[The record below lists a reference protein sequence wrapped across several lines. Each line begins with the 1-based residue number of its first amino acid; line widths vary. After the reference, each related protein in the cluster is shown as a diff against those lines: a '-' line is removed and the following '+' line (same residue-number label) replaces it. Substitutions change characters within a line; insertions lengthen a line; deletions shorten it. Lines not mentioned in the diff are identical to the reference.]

1 LSLVRI
7 NNGSLAYGY
16 TPLLHNADFSIEPG
30 ERVCIVGRN
39 GAGKSTLLKVLSGDV
54 LLDDG
59 EFNIAGSVKVSRLQQ
74 DPPKAEQGTVYAYIA
89 AGLAEV
95 GEALERYHQLSHDVA
110 HASPEQMERMLDE
123 MQRLQETLDHF
134 NGWQLDSRINQNCE
148 LLGLDPDKALTE
160 LSGGWQRKVAL
171 ARALVSEPDLLLLD
185 EPTNHLD
192 IDTIEWLEQFLLS
205 YQGAIVFISHDRGFI
220 ARMATRIVDL
230 DRGVVTSWPG
240 NYQAYLD
247 GKQEWLRVEAEQNA
261 HFDKRLA
268 EEEVWIRQGVKARRT
283 RNEGRVRAL
292 KALRVERSER
302 LNRQGNAKMA
312 VSDTERSGKL
322 VFDVQAINYNLPDKN
337 LVKNFSTSVMRGDR
351 IALIGPNGCGKS
363 TLIKLLIERLQPQSG
378 EIKVG
383 TKLEVAY
390 FDQYRE
396 ALDPEKTVEENV
408 GEGKQTVTIN
418 GKDRH
423 ILSYLQDFLF
433 SPMRART
440 PVKALS
446 GGEKNRLLLARL
458 LLRPANLIILDE
470 PTNDLDIETLEL
482 LESLLTDFEGTL
494 LIVSHDRAFIDNTVT
509 SSWWFAGNGH
519 WSEYVGG
526 YQDAVNQGAKFYS
539 EEPAKQKLVQ
549 PASEQVKVTENVAPQ
564 PMAGVKSVTKAAK
577 KLSYKLQQELDSL
590 PAKMEQLEQDIET
603 LQQQIS
609 APEFYS
615 QDQQT
620 VNAKLSVLAEKEQQL
635 EVYFERWEELESLK

>member
-1 LSLVRI
+1 MSLVRI
-7 NNGSLAYGY
+7 NSGSLAYGY
-16 TPLLHNADFSIEPG
+16 TPLLQKADFTIQRG

-39 GAGKSTLLKVLSGDV
+39 GAGKSSLLKILSGDV
-54 LLDDG
+54 LLDEG
-59 EFNIAGSVKVSRLQQ
+59 EFNIAGNVTVSRLQQ

-89 AGLAEV
+89 AGLKEV

-110 HASPEQMERMLDE
+110 HASPEQMDRMLNE
-123 MQRLQETLDHF
+123 MQGLQETLDHY
-134 NGWQLDSRINQNCE
+134 NGWQLDSRIQQNCE
-148 LLGLDPDKALTE
+148 LLGLDPDKSLSE

-192 IDTIEWLEQFLLS
+192 IDTIEWLEKFLLD

-240 NYQAYLD
+240 NYQMYLD
-247 GKQEWLRVEAEQNA
+247 GKQEWLRVEAEKNA
-261 HFDKRLA
+261 LFDKRLA
-268 EEEVWIRQGVKARRT
+268 DEEVWIRQGVKARRT

-292 KALRVERSER
+292 KALREERSER

-322 VFDVQAINYNLPDKN
+322 VFDVTDLNFNLPDKN
-337 LVKNFSTSVMRGDR
+337 LVKNFNTTVIRGDR

-363 TLIKLLIERLQPQSG
+363 TLIKLLIEKLQPQSG

-383 TKLEVAY
+383 TKLEIAY

-396 ALDPEKTVEENV
+396 ALDPEQTVEDNV
-408 GEGKQTVTIN
+408 GEGKKTITIN
-418 GKDRH
+418 GQDRH

-446 GGEKNRLLLARL
+446 GGEKNRLLLAKL
-458 LLRPANLIILDE
+458 LIRPANLIILDE

-482 LESLLTDFEGTL
+482 LESLLTEYQGTL
-494 LIVSHDRAFIDNTVT
+494 LLVSHDRAFIDNTVT
-509 SSWWFAGNGH
+509 SSWWYAGNGH

-539 EEPAKQKLVQ
+539 EEPRSQKAVEA
-549 PASEQVKVTENVAPQ
+549 PAVATKAVEVKAAEPA
-564 PMAGVKSVTKAAK
+564 KSVK
-577 KLSYKLQQELDSL
+577 KLSYKLQRELESL
-590 PAKMEQLEQDIET
+590 PTVMEQLEAEILA
-603 LQQQIS
+603 LQTSIGH
-609 APEFYS
+609 ADFYS
-615 QDQQT
+615 QAQDK
-620 VNAKLSVLAEKEQQL
+620 VNLALSQLADKEKQL
-635 EVYFERWEELESLK
+635 EVCFERWEELESLK

>member
-1 LSLVRI
+1 MSLVRI

-16 TPLLHNADFSIEPG
+16 TPLLQKADFTIEPG

-39 GAGKSTLLKVLSGDV
+39 GAGKSSLMKVLSGDV
-54 LLDDG
+54 LLDEG
-59 EFNIAGSVKVSRLQQ
+59 EFNIATDVKVSRLQQ
-74 DPPKAEQGTVYAYIA
+74 DPPKAEQGSVYSYIA
-89 AGLAEV
+89 AGLKEV
-95 GEALERYHQLSHDVA
+95 GEKLERYHQLAHDLGT
-110 HASPEQMERMLDE
+110 ASADEMERMLKQME
-123 MQRLQETLDHF
+123 RLQDDIDHL
-134 NGWQLDSRINQNCE
+134 NGWQLDNRINQNCE
-148 LLGLDPDKALTE
+148 LLGLDPDAALSE

-171 ARALVSEPDLLLLD
+171 ARSLVSDPDLLLLD

-205 YQGAIVFISHDRGFI
+205 YRGAIVFVSHDRGFI
-220 ARMATRIVDL
+220 QRMATRIVDL

-240 NYQAYLD
+240 NYQTYLD
-247 GKQEWLRVEAEQNA
+247 GKAEWLRVEAEQNA
-261 HFDKRLA
+261 HFDKKLA

-292 KALRVERSER
+292 KDLRVERMAR
-302 LNRQGNAKMA
+302 LNRQGGAKMA
-312 VSDTERSGKL
+312 VADTDRSGKL
-322 VFDVQAINYNLPDKN
+322 VFDIENLEYNLPEKN

-363 TLIKLLIERLQPQSG
+363 TLVKLLIGQLEAQSG
-378 EIKVG
+378 SVKVG
-383 TKLEVAY
+383 TKLEIAY

-408 GEGKQTVTIN
+408 GEGKKTITIN
-418 GKDRH
+418 GQDRH

-482 LESLLTDFEGTL
+482 LESLLADYKGTL
-494 LIVSHDRAFIDNTVT
+494 LLVSHDRAFIDNTVT
-509 SSWWFAGNGH
+509 SSWWFTGNGG

-526 YQDAVNQGAKFYS
+526 YEDAVAQGARFYS
-539 EEPAKQKLVQ
+539 GEPQAVNAVEAPVVEVKQVVQ
-549 PASEQVKVTENVAPQ
+549 PVEKKVE
-564 PMAGVKSVTKAAK
+564 K
-577 KLSYKLQQELDSL
+577 KLSYKLQRELETL
-590 PAKMEQLEQDIET
+590 PALMEQLEQDLEK
-603 LQQQIS
+603 LQAVVSS
-609 APEFYS
+609 ADFYA
-615 QDQQT
+615 QEQKI
-620 VNAKLSVLAEKEQQL
+620 VNENLKALSDKESQL
-635 EVYFERWEELESLK
+635 ESCFERWEELESLK

>member
-1 LSLVRI
+1 MSLVRI

-16 TPLLHNADFSIEPG
+16 TPLLQKADFAIEEG

-39 GAGKSTLLKVLSGDV
+39 GTGKSSLMKVLSGDV
-54 LLDDG
+54 LLDEG
-59 EFNIAGSVKVSRLQQ
+59 EFNIATDVKVSRLQQ
-74 DPPKAEQGTVYAYIA
+74 DPPKAEPGSVYSYIS
-89 AGLAEV
+89 AGLQEV
-95 GEALERYHQLSHDVA
+95 GEKLERYHQLAHDVGSA
-110 HASPEQMERMLDE
+110 EPEQMERMLKQME
-123 MQRLQETLDHF
+123 RLQDDIEHL
-134 NGWQLDSRINQNCE
+134 NGWQLDSRIIQNCE
-148 LLGLDPDKALTE
+148 LLGLDPDSALSE

-192 IDTIEWLEQFLLS
+192 IDTIEWLEQFLMS
-205 YQGAIVFISHDRGFI
+205 YKGAIVFVSHDRGFI
-220 ARMATRIVDL
+220 SRMATRIVDL

-247 GKQEWLRVEAEQNA
+247 GKVEWLRVEAEQNA

-292 KALRVERSER
+292 KALRDERMAR
-302 LNRQGNAKMA
+302 LNRQGGAKMA
-312 VSDTERSGKL
+312 VADTDRSGKL
-322 VFDVQAINYNLPDKN
+322 VFDIEDLNYNLPDKN
-337 LVKNFSTSVMRGDR
+337 LVKNFSTAVMRGDR

-363 TLIKLLIERLQPQSG
+363 TLVKLLIGQLEAQSG
-378 EIKVG
+378 SVKVG
-383 TKLEVAY
+383 TKLEIAY

-408 GEGKQTVTIN
+408 GEGKKTITIN
-418 GKDRH
+418 GQDRH

-482 LESLLTDFEGTL
+482 LESLLSDYPGTL

-509 SSWWFAGNGH
+509 SSWWFTGNGG
-519 WSEYVGG
+519 WAEYVGG
-526 YQDAVNQGAKFYS
+526 YQDAVSQGAKFYS
-539 EEPAKQKLVQ
+539 EEPQEAKTVQ
-549 PASEQVKVTENVAPQ
+549 PVVVEVKE
-564 PMAGVKSVTKAAK
+564 VKPPVKAKAEK
-577 KLSYKLQQELDSL
+577 KLSFKLQRELEAL
-590 PAKMEQLEQDIET
+590 PATMEQLEQEVEV
-603 LQQQIS
+603 LQEKIS
-609 APEFYS
+609 APEFYA
-615 QDQQT
+615 QDQEKINLQ
-620 VNAKLSVLAEKEQQL
+620 LELLANKEQKL
-635 EVYFERWEELESLK
+635 EVCFERWEELESLK

>member
-1 LSLVRI
+1 MSLVRI

-16 TPLLHNADFSIEPG
+16 TPLLKNADFSIEPG

-39 GAGKSTLLKVLSGDV
+39 GAGKSSLLKILDGEVV
-54 LLDDG
+54 LDDG
-59 EFNIAGSVKVSRLQQ
+59 ELNIAGDLKISRLQQ
-74 DPPKAEQGTVYAYIA
+74 DPPKAESGSVYSYIA
-89 AGLAEV
+89 MGLKDA

-110 HASPEQMERMLDE
+110 TASGNEMERMLKE
-123 MQRLQETLDHF
+123 MERLQAQLDHL
-134 NGWQLDSRINQNCE
+134 NGWQLDSRIQAHCIR
-148 LLGLDPDKALTE
+148 LGLDPDTPLSA

-192 IDTIEWLEQFLLS
+192 IDTIEWLEQFLLGFA
-205 YQGAIVFISHDRGFI
+205 GAIVFISHDRGFI
-220 ARMATRIVDL
+220 SRMATRIVDL

-240 NYQAYLD
+240 NYQSYLD
-247 GKQEWLRVEAEQNA
+247 GKAEWLRLETEANA
-261 HFDKRLA
+261 QFDKKLA
-268 EEEVWIRQGVKARRT
+268 EEEVWIRQGIKARRT

-292 KALRVERSER
+292 KALRMERKER
-302 LNRQGNAKMA
+302 INRQGGVRMA
-312 VSDTERSGKL
+312 VSDGERSGKL
-322 VFDVQAINYNLPDKN
+322 VFDVNALNFNLPDKD
-337 LVKNFSTSVMRGDR
+337 LVKQFSVSVMRGDR

-363 TLIKLLIERLQPQSG
+363 TLIKLLLGQLAPQSG

-383 TKLEVAY
+383 TKLDVAY

-396 ALDPEKTVEENV
+396 NLDPEKTVEENV
-408 GEGKQTVTIN
+408 GEGKQTVTVN

-458 LLRPANLIILDE
+458 LLKPANLIILDE

-482 LESLLTDFEGTL
+482 LESMLADYDGTL
-494 LIVSHDRAFIDNTVT
+494 LIVSHDRAFIDNVVT
-509 SSWWFAGNGH
+509 SSWWFAGNGR

-526 YQDAVNQGAKFYS
+526 YQDALEQGARFYREP
-539 EEPAKQKLVQ
+539 EEPAEQKSVQ
-549 PASEQVKVTENVAPQ
+549 PEAAVVKQQV
-564 PMAGVKSVTKAAK
+564 GVKPAK
-577 KLSYKLQQELDSL
+577 KLSYKLQRELEEL
-590 PAKMEQLEQDIET
+590 PALMESLEAE
-603 LQQQIS
+603 IS
-609 APEFYS
+609 ALQAEVNQADFYAQG
-615 QDQQT
+615 QDK
-620 VNAKLSVLAEKEQQL
+620 VNARLAELADKEQQL
-635 EVYFERWEELESLK
+635 EVCFERWEELESMK

>member
-1 LSLVRI
+1 MSLVRI

-16 TPLLHNADFSIEPG
+16 TPLLQKADFTIEAG

-39 GAGKSTLLKVLSGDV
+39 GAGKSSLMKVLSGDV
-54 LLDDG
+54 LLDEG
-59 EFNIAGSVKVSRLQQ
+59 EFNIATDVKVSRLQQ
-74 DPPKAEQGTVYAYIA
+74 DPPKAEPGTVYSYIS
-89 AGLAEV
+89 AGLQEV
-95 GEALERYHQLSHDVA
+95 GEKLERYHQLAHDVGSA
-110 HASPEQMERMLDE
+110 DPVQMERMLKQME
-123 MQRLQETLDHF
+123 RLQEDIDHL

-148 LLGLDPDKALTE
+148 LLGLDPDSALTE

-192 IDTIEWLEQFLLS
+192 IDTIEWLEQFLMS
-205 YQGAIVFISHDRGFI
+205 YKGAIVFVSHDRGFI
-220 ARMATRIVDL
+220 TRMATRIVDL

-240 NYQAYLD
+240 NYQTYLE
-247 GKQEWLRVEAEQNA
+247 GKAEWLRVESEQNA
-261 HFDKRLA
+261 LFDKRLA

-292 KALRVERSER
+292 KALRDERMAR
-302 LNRQGNAKMA
+302 LNRQGGAKMA
-312 VSDTERSGKL
+312 VADTDRSGKL
-322 VFDVQAINYNLPDKN
+322 VFDIEGLNYNLPDKN
-337 LVKNFSTSVMRGDR
+337 LVKDFTSAVMRGDR

-363 TLIKLLIERLQPQSG
+363 TLVKLLIGQLEAQSG
-378 EIKVG
+378 TVKVG

-408 GEGKQTVTIN
+408 GEGKKTVTIN
-418 GKDRH
+418 GQDRH

-458 LLRPANLIILDE
+458 LLKPANLIILDE

-482 LESLLTDFEGTL
+482 LESLLTDYPGTL

-509 SSWWFAGNGH
+509 SSWWFTGNGG

-526 YQDAVNQGAKFYS
+526 YQDAVSQGARFYS
-539 EEPAKQKLVQ
+539 QEPQEINTVQ
-549 PASEQVKVTENVAPQ
+549 PVKVEVLE
-564 PMAGVKSVTKAAK
+564 VKSESKVKSEK
-577 KLSYKLQQELDSL
+577 KLSYKLQRELELL
-590 PAKMEQLEQDIET
+590 PAKMEQLEEEVAA
-603 LQQQIS
+603 LQEQIG
-609 APEFYS
+609 APEFYA
-615 QDQQT
+615 QDQEKINIQLELFT
-620 VNAKLSVLAEKEQQL
+620 QKEQEL
-635 EVYFERWEELESLK
+635 EVCFERWEELESLK

>member
-1 LSLVRI
+1 MSLVRI

-16 TPLLHNADFSIEPG
+16 TPLLQNADFTIEAG

-39 GAGKSTLLKVLSGDV
+39 GAGKSSLMKILSGDV
-54 LLDDG
+54 LLDEG
-59 EFNIAGSVKVSRLQQ
+59 EFNIATDVKVSRLQQ

-89 AGLAEV
+89 AGLKEV
-95 GEALERYHQLSHDVA
+95 GEKLERYHQLSHDIGSA
-110 HASPEQMERMLDE
+110 TPDEMERMLKQME
-123 MQRLQETLDHF
+123 RLQEDIDHL
-134 NGWQLDSRINQNCE
+134 NGWQLDNRINQNCE
-148 LLGLDPDKALTE
+148 LLGLDPDAPLSE

-171 ARALVSEPDLLLLD
+171 ARSLVSDPDLLLLD

-205 YQGAIVFISHDRGFI
+205 YRGAIVFVSHDRGFI
-220 ARMATRIVDL
+220 QRMATRIVDL

-247 GKQEWLRVEAEQNA
+247 GKAEWLRVEAEQNA
-261 HFDKRLA
+261 HFDKKLA
-268 EEEVWIRQGVKARRT
+268 EEEAWIRQGVKARRT

-292 KALRVERSER
+292 KELRVERMAR
-302 LNRQGNAKMA
+302 LNRQGNAKMTVA
-312 VSDTERSGKL
+312 DTERSGKL
-322 VFDVQAINYNLPDKN
+322 VFDIENLDYNLPEKN
-337 LVKNFSTSVMRGDR
+337 LVKNFSATVMRGDR

-363 TLIKLLIERLQPQSG
+363 TLVKLLIGQLEAQSG
-378 EIKVG
+378 SVKVG
-383 TKLEVAY
+383 TKLEIAY

-396 ALDPEKTVEENV
+396 ALDPEKTVEDNV
-408 GEGKQTVTIN
+408 GEGKKTVTIN
-418 GKDRH
+418 GQDRH

-482 LESLLTDFEGTL
+482 LESLLADYKGTL
-494 LIVSHDRAFIDNTVT
+494 LLVSHDRAFIDNTVT
-509 SSWWFAGNGH
+509 SSWWFTGNGG

-526 YQDAVNQGAKFYS
+526 YQDAVSQGARFYS
-539 EEPAKQKLVQ
+539 EEPQETKAVEAPVSEAK
-549 PASEQVKVTENVAPQ
+549 AVAP
-564 PMAGVKSVTKAAK
+564 AKVAKKAEK
-577 KLSYKLQQELDSL
+577 KLSYKLQRELESL
-590 PAKMEQLEQDIET
+590 PALMEQLEVEIEQ
-603 LQQQIS
+603 LQTVVS
-609 APEFYS
+609 SPEFYA
-615 QDQQT
+615 QEQKI
-620 VNAKLSVLAEKEQQL
+620 VNENLKALSDKESQL
-635 EVYFERWEELESLK
+635 ESCFERWEELESLK

>member
-1 LSLVRI
+1 MSLVRI

-16 TPLLHNADFSIEPG
+16 TPLLQKADFTIEPG

-39 GAGKSTLLKVLSGDV
+39 GTGKSSLMKVLSGDV
-54 LLDDG
+54 LLDEG
-59 EFNIAGSVKVSRLQQ
+59 EFNIATDVKVSRLQQ

-89 AGLAEV
+89 AGLKEV
-95 GEALERYHQLSHDVA
+95 GEKLERYHQLSHDVA
-110 HASPEQMERMLDE
+110 TASMDDMERMLKQME
-123 MQRLQETLDHF
+123 RLQGDIDHL

-148 LLGLDPDKALTE
+148 LLGLDPDAALSE

-171 ARALVSEPDLLLLD
+171 ARSLVSDPDLLLLD

-205 YQGAIVFISHDRGFI
+205 YRGAIVFISHDRGFI
-220 ARMATRIVDL
+220 DRMATRIVDL
-230 DRGVVTSWPG
+230 DRGVATSWPG
-240 NYQAYLD
+240 SYQAYLT
-247 GKQEWLRVEAEQNA
+247 GKAEWLRVEAEQNA
-261 HFDKRLA
+261 LFDKKLA

-292 KALRVERSER
+292 KDLRVERMAR
-302 LNRQGNAKMA
+302 LNRQGGAKMA
-312 VSDTERSGKL
+312 VADTDRSGKL
-322 VFDVQAINYNLPDKN
+322 VFDIENLEYNLPEKN
-337 LVKNFSTSVMRGDR
+337 LVKNFNTTVMRGDR

-363 TLIKLLIERLQPQSG
+363 TLVKLLIGQLEAQSG
-378 EIKVG
+378 TVKVG
-383 TKLEVAY
+383 TKLEIAY

-396 ALDPEKTVEENV
+396 ALDPEKTVEDNV
-408 GEGKQTVTIN
+408 GEGKKTVTIN
-418 GKDRH
+418 GQDRH

-482 LESLLTDFEGTL
+482 LESLLADYKGTL
-494 LIVSHDRAFIDNTVT
+494 LLVSHDRAFIDNTVT
-509 SSWWFAGNGH
+509 SSWWFTGNGG

-526 YQDAVNQGAKFYS
+526 YQDAVSQGAKFYS
-539 EEPAKQKLVQ
+539 EEPQEIKSVQ
-549 PASEQVKVTENVAPQ
+549 PPVAEKKPVEVVKPI
-564 PMAGVKSVTKAAK
+564 K
-577 KLSYKLQQELDSL
+577 KLSFKLQRELESL
-590 PAKMEQLEQDIET
+590 PAMMEQLEQEIET
-603 LQQQIS
+603 LQSIIS
-609 APEFYS
+609 GPDFYA
-615 QDQQT
+615 QEQKI
-620 VNAKLSVLAEKEQQL
+620 VNEKLKTLSDKEGLL
-635 EVYFERWEELESLK
+635 ESYFERWEELESLK

>member
-1 LSLVRI
+1 MSLVRI
-7 NNGSLAYGY
+7 NSGSLAYGY
-16 TPLLHNADFSIEPG
+16 TPLLKKADFTIEPG

-39 GAGKSTLLKVLSGDV
+39 GTGKSSLMKVLSGDV
-54 LLDDG
+54 LLDEG
-59 EFNIAGSVKVSRLQQ
+59 EFNIATDVKVSRLQQ

-89 AGLAEV
+89 AGLQEV
-95 GEALERYHQLSHDVA
+95 GEKLERYHQLSHDVA
-110 HASPEQMERMLDE
+110 TASMDDMDRMLKQMER
-123 MQRLQETLDHF
+123 LQGDIDHL

-148 LLGLDPDKALTE
+148 LLGLDPDAALSE

-171 ARALVSEPDLLLLD
+171 ARSLVSDPDLLLLD

-205 YQGAIVFISHDRGFI
+205 YRGAIVFVSHDRGFI
-220 ARMATRIVDL
+220 DRMATRIVDL
-230 DRGVVTSWPG
+230 DRGIATSWPG
-240 NYQAYLD
+240 SYQAYLT
-247 GKQEWLRVEAEQNA
+247 GKAEWLRVEAEQNA
-261 HFDKRLA
+261 LFDKKLA

-292 KALRVERSER
+292 KDLRDERMAR
-302 LNRQGNAKMA
+302 LNRQGGAKMA
-312 VSDTERSGKL
+312 VADTDRSGKL
-322 VFDVQAINYNLPDKN
+322 VFDIENLEYNLPDKN
-337 LVKNFSTSVMRGDR
+337 LVKNFNTTVMRGDR

-363 TLIKLLIERLQPQSG
+363 TLVKLLIGQLEAQSG
-378 EIKVG
+378 TVKVG
-383 TKLEVAY
+383 TKLEIAY

-408 GEGKQTVTIN
+408 GEGKKTITIN
-418 GKDRH
+418 GQDRH

-482 LESLLTDFEGTL
+482 LESLLADYKGTL
-494 LIVSHDRAFIDNTVT
+494 LLVSHDRAFIDNTVT
-509 SSWWFAGNGH
+509 SSWWFTGNGA

-526 YQDAVNQGAKFYS
+526 YQDAVAQGAKFYS
-539 EEPAKQKLVQ
+539 EEPQEIKNVQ
-549 PASEQVKVTENVAPQ
+549 PPVAEKKPVAVVKQV
-564 PMAGVKSVTKAAK
+564 K
-577 KLSYKLQQELDSL
+577 KLSFKLQKELESL
-590 PAKMEQLEQDIET
+590 PAMMEQLEQELEA
-603 LQQQIS
+603 LQSIIS
-609 APEFYS
+609 GPDFYA
-615 QDQQT
+615 QEQKT
-620 VNAKLSVLAEKEQQL
+620 VNEKLKTLSDKESLL
-635 EVYFERWEELESLK
+635 ESYFERWEELESLK

>member
-1 LSLVRI
+1 MSLVRI

-16 TPLLHNADFSIEPG
+16 TPLLQNADFTIEPK

-39 GAGKSTLLKVLSGDV
+39 GAGKSTLLKVLSGDT

-59 EFNIAGSVKVSRLQQ
+59 EFNIATDIKVSRLQQ
-74 DPPKAEQGTVYAYIA
+74 DPPKAEQGTVYSYIA
-89 AGLAEV
+89 AGLQEV
-95 GEALERYHQLSHDVA
+95 GETLERYHHLSQEVA
-110 HASPEQMERMLDE
+110 KVSGDEMERLLKQMER
-123 MQRLQETLDHF
+123 LQTELDHL
-134 NGWQLDSRINQNCE
+134 NGWQLDTRINQHCIR
-148 LLGLDPDKALTE
+148 LGLDADTPLSE

-192 IDTIEWLEQFLLS
+192 IDTIEWLEQFLLGFN
-205 YQGAIVFISHDRGFI
+205 GAIVFISHDRGFI
-220 ARMATRIVDL
+220 HRMATRIVDL

-240 NYQAYLD
+240 SYQAYLD
-247 GKQEWLRVEAEQNA
+247 GKAEWLRVEAEQNA
-261 HFDKRLA
+261 QFDKKLA
-268 EEEVWIRQGVKARRT
+268 EEEAWIRQGIKARRT

-292 KALRVERSER
+292 KALRVERKARLER
-302 LNRQGNAKMA
+302 MGNAKMSVA
-312 VSDTERSGKL
+312 DTERSGKL
-322 VFDVQAINYNLPDKN
+322 VFDVKELNYNLPDKN
-337 LVKNFSTSVMRGDR
+337 LVKNFNTTVMRGDR

-363 TLIKLLIERLQPQSG
+363 TLIKLLIEELKPQSG
-378 EIKVG
+378 DVKVG

-396 ALDPEKTVEENV
+396 GLDPEKTVEENV

-470 PTNDLDIETLEL
+470 PTNDLDVETLEL
-482 LESLLTDFEGTL
+482 LESLLTDYDGTL

-519 WSEYVGG
+519 WSEFVGG
-526 YQDAVNQGAKFYS
+526 YQDAVDQGAKFYS
-539 EEPAKQKLVQ
+539 EEPETKEPQKQNAVQTEAKQPKPVTAVAKK
-549 PASEQVKVTENVAPQ
+549 PAT
-564 PMAGVKSVTKAAK
+564 K
-577 KLSYKLQQELDSL
+577 KLSYKLQRELEAL
-590 PAKMEQLEQDIET
+590 PAQMEALEQEIET
-603 LQQQIS
+603 LQQQIND
-609 APEFYS
+609 PEFYG
-615 QDQQT
+615 QDQQL
-620 VNAKLSVLAEKEQQL
+620 VNQTLQTLADGEQQL
-635 EVYFERWEELESLK
+635 EIYFERWEELESLK

>member
-1 LSLVRI
+1 MVRI
-7 NNGSLAYGY
+7 NRGSLAYGY
-16 TPLLHNADFSIEPG
+16 TPLLKDAEFTIEPG

-39 GAGKSTLLKVLSGDV
+39 GAGKSTLLKVLSGDL

-59 EFNIAGSVKVSRLQQ
+59 EFNIANNVKVSRLQQ
-74 DPPKAEQGTVYAYIA
+74 DPPKQEQGSVYSYIA
-89 AGLAEV
+89 DGLEEV
-95 GEALERYHQLSHDVA
+95 GKVLEQYHDISHRIGSAD
-110 HASPEQMERMLDE
+110 PDEMEKMLKQMER
-123 MQRLQETLDHF
+123 LQGQLDHL
-134 NGWQLDSRINQNCE
+134 NGWQLDSRIDSHCKR
-148 LLGLDPDKALTE
+148 LGISADTPLSE

-205 YQGAIVFISHDRGFI
+205 FKGAIVFISHDRGFI
-220 ARMATRIVDL
+220 SRMATRIVDL

-247 GKQEWLRVEAEQNA
+247 GKAEWLRVESEHNA
-261 HFDKRLA
+261 NFDKKLA

-292 KALRVERSER
+292 KALRMER
-302 LNRQGNAKMA
+302 LERINRQGGVNMA
-312 VSDTERSGKL
+312 VADNERSGKL
-322 VFDVQAINYNLPDKN
+322 VFDVKSLCYNLPDKN
-337 LVKNFSTSVMRGDR
+337 LVNNFSTTVMRGDR

-363 TLIKLLIERLQPQSG
+363 TLIKLLLAQLAPQSG
-378 EIKVG
+378 ELKCG
-383 TKLEVAY
+383 TKLQVAY

-458 LLRPANLIILDE
+458 LLRPANLIVLDE

-482 LESLLTDFEGTL
+482 LESMLTDYQGTL

-509 SSWWFAGNGH
+509 SSWWYAGNGR
-519 WSEYVGG
+519 WAEFVGG
-526 YQDAVNQGAKFYS
+526 YQDAVEQGASFYREGEAVDS
-539 EEPAKQKLVQ
+539 KVAELNPEKTIETKQAAVAPAKVQ
-549 PASEQVKVTENVAPQ
+549 AP
-564 PMAGVKSVTKAAK
+564 AK
-577 KLSYKLQQELDSL
+577 KLSYKLQRELDEL
-590 PAKMEQLEQDIET
+590 PKLMETLETDIEQLQLLVSDANFYNQSQEVVNDTLSRLSEQ
-603 LQQQIS
+603 
-609 APEFYS
+609 
-615 QDQQT
+615 
-620 VNAKLSVLAEKEQQL
+620 EQQL
-635 EVYFERWEELESLK
+635 EIYFERWEALESMK

>member
-1 LSLVRI
+1 MSLVRI

-16 TPLLHNADFSIEPG
+16 TPLLQNADFTIEPG

-39 GAGKSTLLKVLSGDV
+39 GAGKSSLMKVLAGEV

-59 EFNIAGSVKVSRLQQ
+59 EFNISNDVNVSRLQQ
-74 DPPKAEQGTVYAYIA
+74 DPPKAEKGTVYAYIA
-89 AGLAEV
+89 AGLKEI
-95 GEALERYHQLSHDVA
+95 GEALEKYHQLSHDIA
-110 HASPEQMERMLDE
+110 DASPEKMDSMLKQM
-123 MQRLQETLDHF
+123 QKLQEVLDHN
-134 NGWQLDSRINQNCE
+134 NGWQLDSRIIQTCE
-148 LLGLDPDKALTE
+148 LLSLDADKPLTE

-171 ARALVSEPDLLLLD
+171 AKALVCEPDLLLLD

-192 IDTIEWLEQFLLS
+192 IDTIEWLEQFLMNFK
-205 YQGAIVFISHDRGFI
+205 GAIVFVSHDRGFI
-220 ARMATRIVDL
+220 QRMATRIVDL

-240 NYQAYLD
+240 SYQAYLD
-247 GKQEWLRVEAEQNA
+247 GKQEWLRVEAEKNA
-261 HFDKRLA
+261 QFDKKLA
-268 EEEVWIRQGVKARRT
+268 EEEAWIRQGVKARRT

-292 KALRVERSER
+292 KALRQERMER

-312 VSDTERSGKL
+312 VSDGQRSGKL
-322 VFDVQAINYNLPDKN
+322 VFDIQNVDYNIPEKN
-337 LVKNFSTSVMRGDR
+337 LVKNFSTTVMRGDR

-363 TLIKLLIERLQPQSG
+363 TLIKLLIDQLQPQAG

-408 GEGKQTVTIN
+408 GEGKSTVTIN
-418 GKDRH
+418 GQDRH

-526 YQDAVNQGAKFYS
+526 YQDAVSQGAKFYS
-539 EEPAKQKLVQ
+539 EEPVAESVVETPVVKTPKPAK
-549 PASEQVKVTENVAPQ
+549 PAEKP
-564 PMAGVKSVTKAAK
+564 AK
-577 KLSYKLQQELDSL
+577 KLSYKMQRELEEL
-590 PAKMEQLEQDIET
+590 PAKMEKLEQEIESLQQQVNNADFYNQPQEIVNET
-603 LQQQIS
+603 LQLLAQT
-609 APEFYS
+609 E
-615 QDQQT
+615 QD
-620 VNAKLSVLAEKEQQL
+620 L
-635 EVYFERWEELESLK
+635 ETCFERWEELESLK

>member
-1 LSLVRI
+1 MSLVRI

-16 TPLLHNADFSIEPG
+16 TPLLQKADFTIEPG

-39 GAGKSTLLKVLSGDV
+39 GAGKSSLMKVLSGDV
-54 LLDDG
+54 LLDEG
-59 EFNIAGSVKVSRLQQ
+59 EFNIATDVKVSRLQQ
-74 DPPKAEQGTVYAYIA
+74 DPPKAEQGSVYSYIA
-89 AGLAEV
+89 AGLQEV
-95 GEALERYHQLSHDVA
+95 GEKLERYHQLSHDVGT
-110 HASPEQMERMLDE
+110 ASPDEMDRMLKQMER
-123 MQRLQETLDHF
+123 LQDDIDHL
-134 NGWQLDSRINQNCE
+134 NGWQLDNRINQNCE
-148 LLGLDPDKALTE
+148 LLGLDPDAALSE

-171 ARALVSEPDLLLLD
+171 ARSLVSDPDLLLLD

-205 YQGAIVFISHDRGFI
+205 YRGAIVFVSHDRGFI
-220 ARMATRIVDL
+220 QRMATRIVDL

-247 GKQEWLRVEAEQNA
+247 GKAEWLRVEAEQNA
-261 HFDKRLA
+261 HFDKKLA

-292 KALRVERSER
+292 KDLRVERMAR
-302 LNRQGNAKMA
+302 LNRQGGAKMA
-312 VSDTERSGKL
+312 VADTDRSGKL
-322 VFDVQAINYNLPDKN
+322 VFDIENLEYNLPEKN
-337 LVKNFSTSVMRGDR
+337 LVKNFSTTVMRGDR

-363 TLIKLLIERLQPQSG
+363 TLVKLLIGQLEAQSG
-378 EIKVG
+378 SVKVG
-383 TKLEVAY
+383 TKLEIAY

-396 ALDPEKTVEENV
+396 ALDPEKTVEDNV
-408 GEGKQTVTIN
+408 GEGKKTVTIN
-418 GKDRH
+418 GQDRH

-482 LESLLTDFEGTL
+482 LESLLADYKGTL
-494 LIVSHDRAFIDNTVT
+494 LLVSHDRAFIDNTVT
-509 SSWWFAGNGH
+509 SSWWFTGNGG

-526 YQDAVNQGAKFYS
+526 YEDAVSQGARFYS
-539 EEPAKQKLVQ
+539 EEPQGINAVKAPVVEVKPVVQSVAK
-549 PASEQVKVTENVAPQ
+549 KVE
-564 PMAGVKSVTKAAK
+564 K
-577 KLSYKLQQELDSL
+577 KLSYQLQRELESL
-590 PAKMEQLEQDIET
+590 PALMEQLEQELEN
-603 LQQQIS
+603 LQAIVS
-609 APEFYS
+609 SPEFYA
-615 QDQQT
+615 QEQKI
-620 VNAKLSVLAEKEQQL
+620 VNENLKALSDKESQL
-635 EVYFERWEELESLK
+635 ESCFERWEELESLK

>member
-1 LSLVRI
+1 MSLVRI
-7 NNGSLAYGY
+7 SNGSLAYGY
-16 TPLLHNADFSIEPG
+16 TPLLQNADFTIEPG

-39 GAGKSTLLKVLSGDV
+39 GAGKSSLMKILSGDV

-59 EFNIAGSVKVSRLQQ
+59 EFNITNNVNVSRLQQ
-74 DPPKAEQGTVYAYIA
+74 DPPKAETGTVYAYIA
-89 AGLAEV
+89 AGLQEV
-95 GEALERYHQLSHDVA
+95 GEALEKYHQLSHDIA
-110 HASPEQMERMLDE
+110 DASPDEMDRMLKE
-123 MQRLQETLDHF
+123 MQPLQDILDHN
-134 NGWQLDSRINQNCE
+134 NGWQLDSRIMQTCE
-148 LLGLDPDKALTE
+148 LLRLDADKPLSE

-192 IDTIEWLEQFLLS
+192 IDTIEWLEQFLMS
-205 YQGAIVFISHDRGFI
+205 FKGAIVFVSHDRGFI
-220 ARMATRIVDL
+220 QRMATRIVDL

-240 NYQAYLD
+240 NYQTYLD
-247 GKQEWLRVEAEQNA
+247 GKIEWLRVEAEKNA
-261 HFDKRLA
+261 QFDKKLA

-283 RNEGRVRAL
+283 RNEGRVRSL
-292 KALRVERSER
+292 EALRRERGER

-312 VSDTERSGKL
+312 VSDGQRSGKL
-322 VFDVQAINYNLPDKN
+322 VFDILNVDYNIPEKN
-337 LVKNFSTSVMRGDR
+337 LVKNFSSTVMRGDR

-363 TLIKLLIERLQPQSG
+363 TLIKLLIDQLQPQSG

-408 GEGKQTVTIN
+408 GEGKSTVTVN
-418 GKDRH
+418 GQDRH

-509 SSWWFAGNGH
+509 SSWWFTGNGH

-526 YQDAVNQGAKFYS
+526 YQDAVSQGAKFYS
-539 EEPAKQKLVQ
+539 EEPAAEIVVQ
-549 PASEQVKVTENVAPQ
+549 APAVKEVAP
-564 PMAGVKSVTKAAK
+564 VKAAEKPAK
-577 KLSYKLQQELDSL
+577 KLSYKMQRELDEL
-590 PAKMEQLEQDIET
+590 PAKMEQLEQEIAS
-603 LQQQIS
+603 LQ
-609 APEFYS
+609 ATTNNADFYNQP
-615 QDQQT
+615 QDT
-620 VNAKLSVLAEKEQQL
+620 VNNALQLLATTEQSLEKC
-635 EVYFERWEELESLK
+635 FERWEELESLK

>member
-1 LSLVRI
+1 MSLVRI

-16 TPLLHNADFSIEPG
+16 TPLLHNADFTIEPG

-39 GAGKSTLLKVLSGDV
+39 GAGKSSLMKVLSGDV

-59 EFNIAGSVKVSRLQQ
+59 EFNIANDVNVSRLQQ
-74 DPPKAEQGTVYAYIA
+74 DPPKAETGSVYSYIS
-89 AGLAEV
+89 AGLKEI
-95 GEALERYHQLSHDVA
+95 GEALEKYHQLSHDVA
-110 HASPEQMERMLDE
+110 EANPDDMERMLNQ
-123 MQRLQETLDHF
+123 MQRIQEVLDHN
-134 NGWQLDSRINQNCE
+134 NGWQLDSRIIQNCQ
-148 LLGLDPDKALTE
+148 LLGLDPDKPLNE

-171 ARALVSEPDLLLLD
+171 ARALVVEPDLLLLD

-205 YQGAIVFISHDRGFI
+205 FKGAIVFVSHDRGFI
-220 ARMATRIVDL
+220 QRMATRIVDL

-240 NYQAYLD
+240 SYQAYLD
-247 GKQEWLRVEAEQNA
+247 GKQEWLRVEAEKNA
-261 HFDKRLA
+261 HFDKKLA
-268 EEEVWIRQGVKARRT
+268 DEETWIRQGVKARRT

-292 KALRVERSER
+292 KALRAERGER

-322 VFDVQAINYNLPDKN
+322 VFDVKNVNYNLPDKD
-337 LVKNFSTSVMRGDR
+337 LVKNFNTTVMRGDR

-363 TLIKLLIERLQPQSG
+363 TLIKLLIEKLQPQSG

-408 GEGKQTVTIN
+408 GEGKSTVTIN
-418 GKDRH
+418 GQDRH

-526 YQDAVNQGAKFYS
+526 YQDAISQGAKFYS
-539 EEPAKQKLVQ
+539 EEPVATNVVQ
-549 PASEQVKVTENVAPQ
+549 SKPVVETKPVKAPE
-564 PMAGVKSVTKAAK
+564 KAAK
-577 KLSYKLQQELDSL
+577 KLSYKLQKELEAL
-590 PAKMEQLEQDIET
+590 PSQMEKLEQEIET
-603 LQQQIS
+603 LQQTVSS
-609 APEFYS
+609 ADFYN
-615 QDQQT
+615 QPTDT
-620 VNAKLSVLAEKEQQL
+620 VNKALQTLAESEQNL
-635 EVYFERWEELESLK
+635 ELCFQRWEELESMK

>member
-1 LSLVRI
+1 MSLVRI

-16 TPLLHNADFSIEPG
+16 TPLLKNADFTIEPG

-39 GAGKSTLLKVLSGDV
+39 GAGKSTLLKILDGEA

-59 EFNIAGSVKVSRLQQ
+59 EFNITTDVNVSRLQQ
-74 DPPKAEQGTVYAYIA
+74 DPPKAEQGTVYSYIA
-89 AGLAEV
+89 GGLAEI
-95 GEALERYHQLSHDVA
+95 GDTLEQYHQISHDIGHSNGDDMEKMLKQLER
-110 HASPEQMERMLDE
+110 
-123 MQRLQETLDHF
+123 LQGVLDHS
-134 NGWQLDSRINQNCE
+134 NGWQLDTRINQHCKQ
-148 LLGLDPDKALTE
+148 LDLDPDKPLSE
-160 LSGGWQRKVAL
+160 LSGGWQRRVAL
-171 ARALVSEPDLLLLD
+171 ARALVCEPDLLLLD

-192 IDTIEWLEQFLLS
+192 IDAIEWLEQFLLN
-205 YQGAIVFISHDRGFI
+205 YKGAIVFISHDRGFI
-220 ARMATRIVDL
+220 HRMATRIVDL

-261 HFDKRLA
+261 QFDKRLA
-268 EEEVWIRQGVKARRT
+268 EEEVWIRQGIKARRT

-292 KALRVERSER
+292 KALRVERKAR
-302 LNRQGNAKMA
+302 LEKQGNARMQVA
-312 VSDTERSGKL
+312 DSERSGKL
-322 VFDVQAINYNLPDKN
+322 VFDVEQLCFNLPEKN
-337 LVKNFSTSVMRGDR
+337 LVNNFSTTVMRGDR

-363 TLIKLLIERLQPQSG
+363 TLIKLLIEQLEPQSG
-378 EIKVG
+378 DVKIG

-396 ALDPEKTVEENV
+396 TLDPELTVEENV

-470 PTNDLDIETLEL
+470 PTNDLDVETLEL
-482 LESLLTDFEGTL
+482 LESMLADYDGTL

-509 SSWWFAGNGH
+509 SSWWFMGNGR

-526 YQDAVNQGAKFYS
+526 YQDAVDQGAKFYS
-539 EEPAKQKLVQ
+539 EEPVDKKIVETPQEVKPKTEKAPEQK
-549 PASEQVKVTENVAPQ
+549 P
-564 PMAGVKSVTKAAK
+564 AK
-577 KLSYKLQQELDSL
+577 KLSYKLQRELEAL
-590 PAKMEQLEQDIET
+590 PALMETTEAEIEA
-603 LQQQIS
+603 LQS
-609 APEFYS
+609 LVNETDFYS
-615 QDQQT
+615 QAQDVVT
-620 VNAKLSVLAEKEQQL
+620 EKLNELAEKEQQL

>member
-1 LSLVRI
+1 MSLVRI

-16 TPLLHNADFSIEPG
+16 TPLLQKADFTIEAG

-39 GAGKSTLLKVLSGDV
+39 GAGKSSLMKVLSGDV
-54 LLDDG
+54 LLDEG
-59 EFNIAGSVKVSRLQQ
+59 EFNIATDVKVSRLQQ
-74 DPPKAEQGTVYAYIA
+74 DPPKAEPGTVYSYIS
-89 AGLAEV
+89 AGLQEV
-95 GEALERYHQLSHDVA
+95 GEKLERYHQLAHDVGSA
-110 HASPEQMERMLDE
+110 DPVQMERMLKQME
-123 MQRLQETLDHF
+123 RLQEDIDHL

-148 LLGLDPDKALTE
+148 LLGLDPDSALTE

-192 IDTIEWLEQFLLS
+192 IDTIEWLEQFLMS
-205 YQGAIVFISHDRGFI
+205 YKGAIVFVSHDRGFI
-220 ARMATRIVDL
+220 TRMATRIVDL

-240 NYQAYLD
+240 NYQTYLE
-247 GKQEWLRVEAEQNA
+247 GKAEWLRVESEQNA
-261 HFDKRLA
+261 LFDKRLA

-292 KALRVERSER
+292 KALRDERMAR
-302 LNRQGNAKMA
+302 LNRQGGAKMA
-312 VSDTERSGKL
+312 VADTDRSGKL
-322 VFDVQAINYNLPDKN
+322 VFDIEGLNYNLPDKN
-337 LVKNFSTSVMRGDR
+337 LVKDFTSAVMRGDR

-363 TLIKLLIERLQPQSG
+363 TLVKLLIGQLEAQSG
-378 EIKVG
+378 TVKVG

-408 GEGKQTVTIN
+408 GEGKKTVTIN
-418 GKDRH
+418 GQDRH

-458 LLRPANLIILDE
+458 LLKPANLIILDE

-482 LESLLTDFEGTL
+482 LESLLTDYPGTL

-509 SSWWFAGNGH
+509 SSWWFTGNGG

-526 YQDAVNQGAKFYS
+526 YQDAVSQGARFYS
-539 EEPAKQKLVQ
+539 QEPQEINTVQ
-549 PASEQVKVTENVAPQ
+549 PVKVEVLEVKPESK
-564 PMAGVKSVTKAAK
+564 VKSEK
-577 KLSYKLQQELDSL
+577 KLSYKLQRELELL
-590 PAKMEQLEQDIET
+590 PAKMEQLEEEVAA
-603 LQQQIS
+603 LQEQIS
-609 APEFYS
+609 APEFYA
-615 QDQQT
+615 QDQEKINIQLELFT
-620 VNAKLSVLAEKEQQL
+620 QKEQEL
-635 EVYFERWEELESLK
+635 EVCFERWEELESLK

>member
-1 LSLVRI
+1 MSLVRI

-16 TPLLHNADFSIEPG
+16 TPLLQNADFTIEPG

-39 GAGKSTLLKVLSGDV
+39 GAGKSSLMKVLAGEV

-59 EFNIAGSVKVSRLQQ
+59 EFNISNDVNVSRLQQ
-74 DPPKAEQGTVYAYIA
+74 DPPKAEKGTVYAYIA
-89 AGLAEV
+89 AGLKEI
-95 GEALERYHQLSHDVA
+95 GEALEKYHQLSHDIA
-110 HASPEQMERMLDE
+110 DASPEKMDSMLKQM
-123 MQRLQETLDHF
+123 QKLQEVLDHN
-134 NGWQLDSRINQNCE
+134 NGWQLDSRIIQTCE
-148 LLGLDPDKALTE
+148 LLSLDADKPLTE

-171 ARALVSEPDLLLLD
+171 AKALVCEPDLLLLD

-192 IDTIEWLEQFLLS
+192 IDTIEWLEQFLMNFK
-205 YQGAIVFISHDRGFI
+205 GAIVFVSHDRGFI
-220 ARMATRIVDL
+220 QRMATRIVDL

-240 NYQAYLD
+240 SYQAYLD
-247 GKQEWLRVEAEQNA
+247 GKQEWLRVEAEKNA
-261 HFDKRLA
+261 QFDKKLA
-268 EEEVWIRQGVKARRT
+268 EEEAWIRQGVKARRT

-292 KALRVERSER
+292 KALRQERMER

-312 VSDTERSGKL
+312 VSDGQRSGKL
-322 VFDVQAINYNLPDKN
+322 VFDIQNVDYNIPEKN
-337 LVKNFSTSVMRGDR
+337 LVKNFSTTVMRGDR

-363 TLIKLLIERLQPQSG
+363 TLIKLLIDQLQPQAG

-408 GEGKQTVTIN
+408 GEGKSTVTIN
-418 GKDRH
+418 GQDRH

-526 YQDAVNQGAKFYS
+526 YQDAVSQGAKFYS
-539 EEPAKQKLVQ
+539 EEPVAESVVETPVVKTPKPAK
-549 PASEQVKVTENVAPQ
+549 PAEKP
-564 PMAGVKSVTKAAK
+564 AK
-577 KLSYKLQQELDSL
+577 KLSYKMQRELEEL
-590 PAKMEQLEQDIET
+590 PAKMEKLEQEIESLQQQVNNADFYNQPQEVVNET
-603 LQQQIS
+603 LQLLAQT
-609 APEFYS
+609 E
-615 QDQQT
+615 QD
-620 VNAKLSVLAEKEQQL
+620 L
-635 EVYFERWEELESLK
+635 ETCFERWEELESLK

>member
-1 LSLVRI
+1 MSLVRI

-16 TPLLHNADFSIEPG
+16 TPLLQKADFTIEPG

-39 GAGKSTLLKVLSGDV
+39 GAGKSSLMKVLCGEV
-54 LLDDG
+54 LLDEG
-59 EFNIAGSVKVSRLQQ
+59 EFNIANDIKVSRLQQ
-74 DPPKAEQGTVYAYIA
+74 DPPKAEKGTVYAYIS
-89 AGLAEV
+89 AGLQEV
-95 GEALERYHQLSHDVA
+95 GEKLERYHQLSHDVGTA
-110 HASPEQMERMLDE
+110 APDEMERMLKQME
-123 MQRLQETLDHF
+123 RLQSDIDHL
-134 NGWQLDSRINQNCE
+134 NGWQLDTRINQTCE
-148 LLGLDPDKALTE
+148 LLALDADANLTS

-192 IDTIEWLEQFLLS
+192 IDTIEWLEEFLLS
-205 YQGAIVFISHDRGFI
+205 YRGAIVFISHDRGFI
-220 ARMATRIVDL
+220 QRMATRIVDL

-240 NYQAYLD
+240 SYQAYLD
-247 GKQEWLRVEAEQNA
+247 GKAEWLRVEAEKNA
-261 HFDKRLA
+261 QFDKKLA
-268 EEEVWIRQGVKARRT
+268 DEEVWIRQGVKARRT

-292 KALRVERSER
+292 KALRAERMER
-302 LNRQGNAKMA
+302 INRQGGAKMA
-312 VSDTERSGKL
+312 VADTERSGKL
-322 VFDVQAINYNLPDKN
+322 VFDIENLNFNLPEKN

-351 IALIGPNGCGKS
+351 IALVGPNGCGKS
-363 TLIKLLIERLQPQSG
+363 TLIKLLIGQLEAQSG

-396 ALDPEKTVEENV
+396 ALDPEKTVEDNV
-408 GEGKQTVTIN
+408 GEGKKTVTIN
-418 GKDRH
+418 GQDRH

-482 LESLLTDFEGTL
+482 LESLLTDYQGTL
-494 LIVSHDRAFIDNTVT
+494 LLVSHDRAFIDNTVT
-509 SSWWFAGNGH
+509 SSWWFTGNGG

-526 YQDAVNQGAKFYS
+526 YQDAVSQGAKFYS
-539 EEPAKQKLVQ
+539 EEPVATNAVQ
-549 PASEQVKVTENVAPQ
+549 PQVAAPVAPTV
-564 PMAGVKSVTKAAK
+564 AKVEK
-577 KLSYKLQQELDSL
+577 KLSYKLQRELEAL
-590 PAKMEQLEQDIET
+590 PAKMEQLEADIET
-603 LQQQIS
+603 LQQVIS
-609 APEFYS
+609 EPDFYAQE
-615 QDQQT
+615 QDI
-620 VNAKLSVLAEKEQQL
+620 VSSRLSELAELEQQL
-635 EVYFERWEELESLK
+635 EVCFERWEELEALK

>member
-1 LSLVRI
+1 MSLVRI

-16 TPLLHNADFSIEPG
+16 TPLLHNADFTIEPG

-39 GAGKSTLLKVLSGDV
+39 GAGKSSLMKVLSGDV

-59 EFNIAGSVKVSRLQQ
+59 EFNIANDVNVSRLQQ
-74 DPPKAEQGTVYAYIA
+74 DPPKAETGSVYSYIS
-89 AGLAEV
+89 AGLKEI
-95 GEALERYHQLSHDVA
+95 GEALEQYHQLSHDVA
-110 HASPEQMERMLDE
+110 DANPDDMERMLNQ
-123 MQRLQETLDHF
+123 MQRIQEVLDHN
-134 NGWQLDSRINQNCE
+134 NGWQLDSRIIQNCQ
-148 LLGLDPDKALTE
+148 LLGLDPDKPLNE

-171 ARALVSEPDLLLLD
+171 ARALVVEPDLLLLD

-192 IDTIEWLEQFLLS
+192 IDTIEWLEQFLLGFK
-205 YQGAIVFISHDRGFI
+205 GAIVFVSHDRGFI
-220 ARMATRIVDL
+220 QRMATRIVDL

-240 NYQAYLD
+240 SYQAYLD
-247 GKQEWLRVEAEQNA
+247 GKQEWLRVEAEKNA
-261 HFDKRLA
+261 HFDKKLA

-322 VFDVQAINYNLPDKN
+322 VFDVKNVNYNLPDKD
-337 LVKNFSTSVMRGDR
+337 LVKNFSTTVMRGDR

-363 TLIKLLIERLQPQSG
+363 TLIKLLIEKLQPQSG

-408 GEGKQTVTIN
+408 GEGKSTVTIN
-418 GKDRH
+418 GQDRH

-509 SSWWFAGNGH
+509 SSWWFAGNGQ
-519 WSEYVGG
+519 WSEHVGG
-526 YQDAVNQGAKFYS
+526 YQDAISQGAKFYS
-539 EEPAKQKLVQ
+539 EEPVAATVVQ
-549 PASEQVKVTENVAPQ
+549 TTPVVETKPVKAPEK
-564 PMAGVKSVTKAAK
+564 PTK
-577 KLSYKLQQELDSL
+577 KLSYKLQKELDAL
-590 PAKMEQLEQDIET
+590 PSQMEQLEQEIET

-609 APEFYS
+609 NADFYS
-615 QDQQT
+615 QPADT
-620 VNAKLSVLAEKEQQL
+620 VNKTLKSLAEKEQNL
-635 EVYFERWEELESLK
+635 ELCFQRWEELESQK

>member
-16 TPLLHNADFSIEPG
+16 TPLLQKADFTIEAG

-39 GAGKSTLLKVLSGDV
+39 GAGKSSLMKVLSGDV
-54 LLDDG
+54 LLDEG
-59 EFNIAGSVKVSRLQQ
+59 EFNIATDVKVSRLQQ
-74 DPPKAEQGTVYAYIA
+74 DPPKAEPGTVYSYIS
-89 AGLAEV
+89 AGLQEV
-95 GEALERYHQLSHDVA
+95 GEKLERYHQLAHDVGSA
-110 HASPEQMERMLDE
+110 DPVQMERMLKQME
-123 MQRLQETLDHF
+123 RLQEDIDHL

-148 LLGLDPDKALTE
+148 LLGLDPDSALTE

-192 IDTIEWLEQFLLS
+192 IDTIEWLEQFLMS
-205 YQGAIVFISHDRGFI
+205 YKGAIVFVSHDRGFI
-220 ARMATRIVDL
+220 TRMATRIVDL

-240 NYQAYLD
+240 NYQTYLE
-247 GKQEWLRVEAEQNA
+247 GKAEWLRVESEQNA
-261 HFDKRLA
+261 LFDKRLA

-292 KALRVERSER
+292 KALRDERMAR
-302 LNRQGNAKMA
+302 LNRQGGAKMA
-312 VSDTERSGKL
+312 VADTDRSGKL
-322 VFDVQAINYNLPDKN
+322 VFDIEGLNYNLPDKN
-337 LVKNFSTSVMRGDR
+337 LVKDFTSAVMRGDR

-363 TLIKLLIERLQPQSG
+363 TLVKLLIGQLEAQSG
-378 EIKVG
+378 TVKVG

-408 GEGKQTVTIN
+408 GEGKKTVTIN
-418 GKDRH
+418 GQDRH

-458 LLRPANLIILDE
+458 LLKPANLIILDE

-482 LESLLTDFEGTL
+482 LESLLTDYPGTL

-509 SSWWFAGNGH
+509 SSWWFTGNGG

-526 YQDAVNQGAKFYS
+526 YQDAVSQGARFYS
-539 EEPAKQKLVQ
+539 QEPQEINTVQ
-549 PASEQVKVTENVAPQ
+549 PVKVEVLE
-564 PMAGVKSVTKAAK
+564 VKSESKVKSEK
-577 KLSYKLQQELDSL
+577 KLSYKLQRELELL
-590 PAKMEQLEQDIET
+590 PAKMEQLEEEVAA
-603 LQQQIS
+603 LQEQIS
-609 APEFYS
+609 APEFYA
-615 QDQQT
+615 QDQEKINIQLELFT
-620 VNAKLSVLAEKEQQL
+620 QKEQEL
-635 EVYFERWEELESLK
+635 EVCFERWEELESLK

>member
-1 LSLVRI
+1 MSLVRI

-16 TPLLHNADFSIEPG
+16 TPLLQNADFTIEPG

-39 GAGKSTLLKVLSGDV
+39 GAGKSSLMKVIGGDV

-59 EFNIAGSVKVSRLQQ
+59 EFNIATDVKVSRLQQ
-74 DPPKAEQGTVYAYIA
+74 DPPKAEQGTVYAYIS
-89 AGLAEV
+89 AGLQEV
-95 GEALERYHQLSHDVA
+95 GEKLERYHQLSHDVA
-110 HASPEQMERMLDE
+110 HVDAQEMERLLKQMER
-123 MQRLQETLDHF
+123 LQADLDHL
-134 NGWQLDSRINQNCE
+134 NGWQLDTRINQTCE
-148 LLGLDPDKALTE
+148 MLGLDADASLAS

-192 IDTIEWLEQFLLS
+192 IDTIEWLEEFLLNFR
-205 YQGAIVFISHDRGFI
+205 GAIVFISHDRGFI
-220 ARMATRIVDL
+220 QRMATRIVDL

-240 NYQAYLD
+240 DYQTYLD
-247 GKQEWLRVEAEQNA
+247 GKAEWLRVEEEKNA
-261 HFDKRLA
+261 QFDKRLA
-268 EEEVWIRQGVKARRT
+268 EEEAWIRQGIKARRT

-292 KALRVERSER
+292 KALRMERMAR
-302 LNRQGNAKMA
+302 INRQGGAKMA
-312 VSDTERSGKL
+312 VADTERSGKL
-322 VFDVQAINYNLPDKN
+322 VFDIKDLNYNLPDKN
-337 LVKNFSTSVMRGDR
+337 LVKNFTTSVMRGDR

-363 TLIKLLIERLQPQSG
+363 TLIKLLIGQLEPQSG
-378 EIKVG
+378 EVKVG

-408 GEGKQTVTIN
+408 GEGKKTVTIN
-418 GKDRH
+418 GQDRH

-482 LESLLTDFEGTL
+482 LESLLTDYQGTL
-494 LIVSHDRAFIDNTVT
+494 LLVSHDRAFIDNTVT
-509 SSWWFAGNGH
+509 SSWWFTGNGD

-526 YQDAVNQGAKFYS
+526 YQDAVSQGAKFYS
-539 EEPAKQKLVQ
+539 EEPVAKEAVQ
-549 PASEQVKVTENVAPQ
+549 PKVAEPVKRETKTVA
-564 PMAGVKSVTKAAK
+564 KAEK
-577 KLSYKLQQELDSL
+577 KLSYKLQRELDAL
-590 PAKMEQLEQDIET
+590 PAKMEQLEAEIEGLQAVINEPDFYTQAQDLVSER
-603 LQQQIS
+603 LN
-609 APEFYS
+609 E
-615 QDQQT
+615 
-620 VNAKLSVLAEKEQQL
+620 LAALEQEL
-635 EVYFERWEELESLK
+635 EVCFERWEELEALK